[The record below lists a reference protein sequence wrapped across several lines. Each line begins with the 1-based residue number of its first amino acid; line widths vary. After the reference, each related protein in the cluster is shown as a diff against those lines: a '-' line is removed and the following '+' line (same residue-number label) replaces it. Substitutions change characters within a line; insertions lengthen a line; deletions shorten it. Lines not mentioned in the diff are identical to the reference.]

1 MVFPV
6 STSSPAS
13 TAPWLGGKLLDQL
26 TPEEL
31 LQNSQYEQSVE
42 FGEGEFRQEVASAIG
57 PLGQGGTLAE
67 TEFKTIGFKGDD
79 PEDLGLLGFT
89 SPQDLRA
96 FHREEEAAGGTI
108 LQGDPETVLERSVR
122 RKGDIFR
129 AAGRDPQKELKA
141 ALDAENP
148 TVFTIGV
155 EGNTPDIQ
163 AHEARH
169 VVFDVLENT
178 KNGVLGTELQN
189 KALAYLKKNIPS
201 SDKKEEGFNRLFDAY
216 RSTNGLV
223 LALEAREDTAEAF
236 TGKKDATSE
245 ELLEFGRD
253 AILKMSRESS
263 AQAEKFSK
271 MEGAAQIMKGVPAPK
286 GTTWQEFYF
295 KLYLQRK
302 SGAIQGASRELDRM
316 LKR

>member
-1 MVFPV
+1 MGPL
-6 STSSPAS
+6 SAAQA
-13 TAPWLGGKLLDQL
+13 TAPWLNGRLLNEL

-42 FGEGEFRQEVASAIG
+42 FGRSEFRQEVAPVIG
-57 PLGQGGTLAE
+57 PLGQSILE
-67 TEFKTIGFKGDD
+67 DTEFKALSFREEDT

-253 AILKMSRESS
+253 AILKMARESS